1 MKKSVSEASR
11 RKSRAPKPKD
21 TILPA
26 QPAIG
31 LPQGYIAVL
40 SEIKQRVHRAQVR
53 ASLSANVELVSLYW
67 DIGRMILNRQ
77 SEQGWGAKVIDRL
90 AADLQTEFPGRQGF
104 SPRNLK
110 YMRAF
115 AEAWPEGLLG
125 EQTAFRSPG
134 RTANARRASAQA
146 VPIVQAP
153 LAQLPWYHHTI
164 LLNKLQ
170 NADERRWYA
179 QAALDQGWSGNILA
193 LQIDSG
199 LHLRQGK
206 ATTNFKST
214 LPPDQSDLAQSVT
227 KDPYL
232 FDFLGLTGP
241 TNERAIEDG
250 LIVHVEKFLL
260 ELGNGF
266 ALVGRQMH
274 LEIGEQDFYLDL
286 LFYHWKLRAFIVID
300 LKAREFTPEAAG
312 KMNFYLSAVDDLYK
326 QPGDQP
332 SLGLILCRNK
342 NRVLAEYALRD
353 MTKPIGVSGYVTE
366 LVDSLPKNL
375 RGTVPTV
382 EEIET
387 ELSR

>member
-1 MKKSVSEASR
+1 MKKAVKKASGGKKRSPATKESVAD
-11 RKSRAPKPKD
+11 AP
-21 TILPA
+21 
-26 QPAIG
+26 G
-31 LPQGYIAVL
+31 LPDGYRETL
-40 SEIKQRVHRAQVR
+40 DEIKQRVHHTQVR
-53 ASLSANVELVSLYW
+53 AALSANAELVALYW
-67 DIGRMILNRQ
+67 DIGQLILERQ
-77 SEQGWGAKVIDRL
+77 ARQGWGAKVIDRL
-90 AADLQTEFPGRQGF
+90 AADLQAEFPGRQGL

-115 AEAWPEGLLG
+115 AEAWPEGLM
-125 EQTAFRSPG
+125 EKQSASQPPG
-134 RTANARRASAQA
+134 ALS
-146 VPIVQAP
+146 IVQAP

-164 LLNKLQ
+164 VLNKLST
-170 NADERRWYA
+170 ADDRLWYA
-179 QAALDQGWSGNILA
+179 REALENGWSGNMLA

-199 LHLRQGK
+199 LRLRQGQ
-206 ATTNFKST
+206 ATTNFKKT
-214 LPPDQSDLAQSVT
+214 LPPDQSDLAQSIT

-232 FDFLGLTGP
+232 FDFLGLTKSA
-241 TNERAIEDG
+241 NERNIEDG
-250 LIVHVEKFLL
+250 LIGHVEKFLL

-266 ALVGRQMH
+266 ALVGRQLH

-300 LKAREFTPEAAG
+300 LKARDFTPEAAG

-326 QPGDQP
+326 QPGDQA

-366 LVDSLPKNL
+366 LVEKLPKNL
-375 RGTVPTV
+375 RGTIPTV
-382 EEIET
+382 EEIEK

>member
-1 MKKSVSEASR
+1 MKKAAKKATAGKERGLTTKTGSPGPSTFPDGY
-11 RKSRAPKPKD
+11 RA
-21 TILPA
+21 IL
-26 QPAIG
+26 
-31 LPQGYIAVL
+31 V
-40 SEIKQRVHRAQVR
+40 EIKQRVQRTQVR
-53 ASLSANVELVSLYW
+53 AALSANAELVALYW
-67 DIGRMILNRQ
+67 DIGKMILERQ
-77 SEQGWGAKVIDRL
+77 TREGWGTKVIDRL
-90 AADLQTEFPGRQGF
+90 AADLQAEFPGRQGF

-115 AEAWPEGLLG
+115 AEAWPGGLNN
-125 EQTAFRSPG
+125 EQVLQSPPAK
-134 RTANARRASAQA
+134 TSIVQQPVAQLQST
-146 VPIVQAP
+146 PIVQSP
-153 LAQLPWYHHTI
+153 LAQLPWRHHTI
-164 LLNKLQ
+164 LLDKL
-170 NADERRWYA
+170 DRPEDRLWYA
-179 QAALDQGWSGNILA
+179 RAVIENGWSGNILA
-193 LQIDSG
+193 LQIESG

-206 ATTNFKST
+206 ATTNFKRA
-214 LPPDQSDLAQSVT
+214 LPPDQSDLAQSIT

-241 TNERAIEDG
+241 NNERTIEEG
-250 LIVHVEKFLL
+250 LIAHVEKFLL

-266 ALVGRQMH
+266 ALVGRQLH

-300 LKAREFTPEAAG
+300 LKARDFTPEAAG

-353 MTKPIGVSGYVTE
+353 MTKPIGVSGYVTQ
-366 LVDSLPKNL
+366 LVEQLPKNL
-375 RGTVPTV
+375 RGTIPTV
-382 EEIET
+382 KEIEN